1 MVNNH
6 QFVNKCNFALMKIGI
21 LSLLI
26 LSIVGGIGMG
36 ISFPFTGGL
45 MPLAF
50 VSFVPLLIINFQ
62 LNLQKRGRFWLRFGL
77 NYLYFLIFNYITT
90 WWIYY
95 ASEPGMFMA
104 VFANS
109 LLMTLPFF
117 VGGFITRQLGEG
129 RGLLAVMVLWMSFE
143 YAHFFWELSWPWLN
157 LGHIIGNTPKLMQWY
172 EFSGVTGGTCW
183 ILVINI
189 FVYMIVRNV
198 WIRKEKLN
206 IQTPIL
212 LFTALGVIIPIAS
225 SLVIYYNYEE
235 KKDPVDIVIVQPN
248 IEAHF
253 EKFYTPWNTQLGK
266 MFSLADAQVD
276 DNVDLVLCPETA
288 INIGL
293 DEANLYEEQ
302 AIKYVQSFQRVK
314 DSVPVLIG
322 AFTQAFFRE
331 EHSSASRPLGIHWYE
346 DYNTALMIDPLKP
359 IQSYHKSKLVLGS
372 EKLPFVGMFPFLKTY
387 SLELGGT
394 AGLLGIGEEPKLLE
408 ASGLYFA
415 PIICYESV
423 YGEYV
428 SYFTRIGADI
438 LTVITNDGWWQDT
451 PGYKQ
456 HRMFS
461 QIRAIENR
469 RSVARSAN
477 TGVSCF
483 IDQRGEIISEI
494 GYNKAGA
501 IRATINRNDEFTFY
515 VAYGDIFGRISLFMA
530 IGLFIFACVTY
541 LKSRGVR
548 TS

>member
-1 MVNNH
+1 M
-6 QFVNKCNFALMKIGI
+6 NKCNFVQMKIRI
-21 LSLLI
+21 IYLLI
-26 LSIVGGIGMG
+26 LSVAGGIGMG
-36 ISFPFTGGL
+36 ISFPFTGSL
-45 MPLAF
+45 YPLAF

-62 LNLQKRGRFWLRFGL
+62 LNLQKRRRFWLRFGL
-77 NYLYFLIFNYITT
+77 NYLYFVIFNCITT

-95 ASEPGMFMA
+95 ASEPGVYMA
-104 VFANS
+104 IFANS

-117 VGGFITRQLGEG
+117 IGGFITRQLGEG

-157 LGHIIGNTPKLMQWY
+157 LGHILGNNPKLIQWY
-172 EFSGVTGGTCW
+172 EFSGVTGGTFW

-189 FVYMIVRNV
+189 FVYMIVRNRL
-198 WIRKEKLN
+198 INKEAWN
-206 IQTPIL
+206 IQTPIF
-212 LFTALGVIIPIAS
+212 LFIGLGLVIPIVS
-225 SLVIYYNYEE
+225 SLIIYSNYEE
-235 KKDPVDIVIVQPN
+235 KKDPVDIVVVQPN

-253 EKFYTPWNTQLGK
+253 EKYYTPWHVQLTK
-266 MFSLADAQVD
+266 MFTLADPEVTK
-276 DNVDLVLCPETA
+276 NVDLIICPETA
-288 INIGL
+288 INVAL
-293 DEANLYEEQ
+293 DESLLLEEQ
-302 AIKYVQSFQRVK
+302 PIKFIQSFQKVK

-322 AFTQAFFRE
+322 SETQAFFRE
-331 EHSSASRPLGIHWYE
+331 EHSSASRPLDNHWYE
-346 DYNTALMIDPLKP
+346 NYNTALMIDPLKP
-359 IQSYHKSKLVLGS
+359 LQLYHKSKLVLGS
-372 EKLPFVGMFPFLKTY
+372 EKLPFVNMFPFLKSY
-387 SLELGGT
+387 SVELGGT
-394 AGLLGIGEEPKLLE
+394 SGLLGIGEEPKLLE
-408 ASGLYFA
+408 ASGLFFA

-428 SYFTRIGADI
+428 SYFTRKGADI
-438 LTVITNDGWWQDT
+438 ITVITNDGWWQDT

-483 IDQRGEIISEI
+483 IDQRGEIISEL
-494 GYNKAGA
+494 GYNKAGVLHE
-501 IRATINRNDEFTFY
+501 TINRNDAFTFY

-541 LKSRGVR
+541 LKSRGIR

>member
-45 MPLAF
+45 LPLAF

-77 NYLYFLIFNYITT
+77 NYLYFVIFNYITT

-117 VGGFITRQLGEG
+117 IGGFITRQLGEG

-172 EFSGVTGGTCW
+172 EYSGVTGGTCW

-189 FVYMIVRNV
+189 FVYMIVRNL
-198 WIRKEKLN
+198 WIRKESWK
-206 IQTPIL
+206 IQAPIL
-212 LFTALGVIIPIAS
+212 LFTALGLIIPIIS

-253 EKFYTPWNTQLGK
+253 EKFYTPWNAQLGK
-266 MFSLADAQVD
+266 MFSLADPQVD
-276 DNVDLVLCPETA
+276 ENVDLVLCPETA

-302 AIKYVQSFQRVK
+302 AIKYAQSFQRVK

-331 EHSSASRPLGIHWYE
+331 EHSAASRPLGIHWYE

-359 IQSYHKSKLVLGS
+359 IQSYHKSKLVLG
-372 EKLPFVGMFPFLKTY
+372 F
-387 SLELGGT
+387 
-394 AGLLGIGEEPKLLE
+394 
-408 ASGLYFA
+408 
-415 PIICYESV
+415 
-423 YGEYV
+423 
-428 SYFTRIGADI
+428 
-438 LTVITNDGWWQDT
+438 
-451 PGYKQ
+451 
-456 HRMFS
+456 MFS
-461 QIRAIENR
+461 QLPTN
-469 RSVARSAN
+469 
-477 TGVSCF
+477 
-483 IDQRGEIISEI
+483 
-494 GYNKAGA
+494 
-501 IRATINRNDEFTFY
+501 
-515 VAYGDIFGRISLFMA
+515 
-530 IGLFIFACVTY
+530 
-541 LKSRGVR
+541 
-548 TS
+548 